1 MIKKAKITV
10 WWTYWT
16 YIIGNINS
24 GKIIGTSYKK
34 EL

>member
-10 WWTYWT
+10 WWT